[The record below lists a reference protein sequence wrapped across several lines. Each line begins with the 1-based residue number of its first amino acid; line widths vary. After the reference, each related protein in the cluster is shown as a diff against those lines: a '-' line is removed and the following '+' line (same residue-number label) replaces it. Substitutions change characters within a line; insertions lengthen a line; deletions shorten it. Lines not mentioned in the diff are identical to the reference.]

1 MRRRAAAVAL
11 AGLLIAGCGGAGGAA
26 GALGETESKLD
37 EIRSGT
43 LSLVLIASSTA
54 AKEGQGAGFQVE
66 GPFAVGEKK
75 GSLPVADLRHTRI
88 TGEQRRV
95 TRFVSTGTRA
105 FVEVDGRLTEL
116 DEAQLRDLRVQ
127 DEGSSG
133 GLEGLSLRTWLD
145 DAKLAPGPAID
156 GVATEQIT
164 GKADAVAILNDVI
177 TLTQEF
183 GGSAGTID
191 RLEGDAA
198 DRVRRAV
205 SSAGAEVVTG
215 RDDRLLRRADV
226 TVDLAVEDQR
236 VREALGDLA
245 GARLTM
251 TLEVKDLNRPVEV
264 GVPQPQTGR
273 R

>member
-1 MRRRAAAVAL
+1 MRRAAAVAL
-11 AGLLIAGCGGAGGAA
+11 AGLLVAGCGGSGGAA
-26 GALGETESKLD
+26 GALEETESKLD

-43 LSLVLIASSTA
+43 LSMVLLASSATA
-54 AKEGQGAGFQVE
+54 AEGTGAGFQIE

-75 GSLPVADLRHTRI
+75 GSLPVADLRYTRI

-116 DEAQLRDLRVQ
+116 NETQLADLRVQ

-133 GLEGLSLRTWLD
+133 GLEGLSLRRWLD
-145 DAKLAPGPAID
+145 DAKLAPGPTVD
-156 GVATEQIT
+156 GVVTEQIT

-177 TLTQEF
+177 GLTEQF
-183 GGSAGTID
+183 GAGDGTID

-215 RDDRLLRRADV
+215 KDDRLLRRADV
-226 TVDLAVEDQR
+226 TVDLAVDDRR
-236 VREALGDLA
+236 VRDALGDLA
-245 GARLTM
+245 GARLAM
-251 TLEVKDLNRPVEV
+251 TLEVKDLNRPVQV
-264 GVPQPQTGR
+264 GIPQPQTGR

>member
-1 MRRRAAAVAL
+1 MIRRAAAVAL
-11 AGLLIAGCGGAGGAA
+11 AGLLIAGCGGSSGAA
-26 GALGETESKLD
+26 GALRETESKLD

-43 LSLVLIASSTA
+43 LSLLLLASSTTA
-54 AKEGQGAGFQVE
+54 PEGQGAGFQVE
-66 GPFAVGEKK
+66 GPFAVGETK
-75 GSLPVADLRHTRI
+75 GSLPKADLRYTRI
-88 TGEQRRV
+88 TGEQRRA

-116 DEAQLRDLRVQ
+116 TDAQLSDLRVK

-133 GLEGLSLRTWLD
+133 GLEGLSLRQWLD
-145 DAKLAPGPAID
+145 DPKLAPGPTVD

-177 TLTQEF
+177 GLTQQF
-183 GGSAGTID
+183 GAGDGSID
-191 RLEGDAA
+191 KLEGDAA

-205 SSAGAEVVTG
+205 SAAGAELVTG
-215 RDDRLLRRADV
+215 MDDRLLRRADV
-226 TVDLAVEDQR
+226 TVDLAVDDPR

-245 GARLTM
+245 GARLTL
-251 TLEVKDLNRPVEV
+251 TLEVKDLNRPVDV
-264 GVPQPQTGR
+264 AVPQASR

>member
-1 MRRRAAAVAL
+1 MRRAAAVAL
-11 AGLLIAGCGGAGGAA
+11 AGLLFAGCGGSGGAA
-26 GALGETESKLD
+26 GALEETESKLD

-43 LSLVLIASSTA
+43 LSMVLLASSTTA
-54 AKEGQGAGFQVE
+54 TEGTGAGFQIE
-66 GPFAVGEKK
+66 GPFAVGERK
-75 GSLPVADLRHTRI
+75 GSLPVADLRYTRI
-88 TGEQRRV
+88 TGGQRRV

-116 DEAQLRDLRVQ
+116 NETQLADLRVQ

-133 GLEGLSLRTWLD
+133 GLEGLSLREWLD
-145 DAKLAPGPAID
+145 DAELAPGPTVD

-177 TLTQEF
+177 ALTEQF
-183 GGSAGTID
+183 GAGDGGID
-191 RLEGDAA
+191 QLEGDAA

-215 RDDRLLRRADV
+215 KDDRLLRRADV
-226 TVDLAVEDQR
+226 TVDLAVDDPR

-264 GVPQPQTGR
+264 GVPQPETGR